1 MPQLRIDRGRQAPLD
16 LFDPL
21 GNVAEPFRVANRIAP
36 ALFVGNDS
44 QSLTQGRGQLGQLFF
59 HRKSLKRQA
68 LSRKRPFMGSGSLK
82 KILIVDDDVGL
93 MRVIREALT
102 SFLHCEVDTSPS
114 PEYGFEL
121 ALTKTYDLLIF
132 DFSMPMIDGAMLF
145 FLIGKAY
152 NHAKPPRIVPPLLLV
167 TGRGDEKRAQ
177 ELLKEAG
184 VHGLVAKPFVINRLL
199 EKVKKALPGIESV
212 PGV

>member
-1 MPQLRIDRGRQAPLD
+1 MQRL
-16 LFDPL
+16 
-21 GNVAEPFRVANRIAP
+21 
-36 ALFVGNDS
+36 S
-44 QSLTQGRGQLGQLFF
+44 QLGQCFL
-59 HRKSLKRQA
+59 HRKSLKRGG
-68 LSRKRPFMGSGSLK
+68 LSRKRPFMGSGSVK

-102 SFLHCEVDTSPS
+102 SFLRCEVDTSPN

-184 VHGLVAKPFVINRLL
+184 VRGLVAKPFVINRLI
-199 EKVKKALPGIESV
+199 EKVKECLPGIESAV
-212 PGV
+212 GSKATL

>member
-1 MPQLRIDRGRQAPLD
+1 M
-16 LFDPL
+16 
-21 GNVAEPFRVANRIAP
+21 
-36 ALFVGNDS
+36 
-44 QSLTQGRGQLGQLFF
+44 T
-59 HRKSLKRQA
+59 
-68 LSRKRPFMGSGSLK
+68 SGSVK

-93 MRVIREALT
+93 MRVIREALI
-102 SFLHCEVDTSPS
+102 SFLRCEVDTSPN

-152 NHAKPPRIVPPLLLV
+152 NHTQPPRIVPPLLLV

-184 VHGLVAKPFVINRLL
+184 VRGLVAKPFVISRLI
-199 EKVKKALPGIESV
+199 EKVKECLPEIEPANGAKATVRSP
-212 PGV
+212 